1 MRFGT
6 VSPFTRGSRWSRTL
20 APLPSR
26 WLRRTTSS
34 TAWPVAAWALQDSA
48 VERSEPAK
56 PRDRMTWAI
65 LTTFYPAS
73 IPSPAQRQ
81 PRDLVAKRSEE
92 HTSELQSLMRHAYA
106 DFCLKKKK
114 TT

>member
-1 MRFGT
+1 M
-6 VSPFTRGSRWSRTL
+6 L

-65 LTTFYPAS
+65 LTTFYPAF

-81 PRDLVAKRSEE
+81 PRDLVAKSCVQGPRLAQRQVAQPQRRRRAGGVPPPRRSD
-92 HTSELQSLMRHAYA
+92 TPTAELQP
-106 DFCLKKKK
+106 
-114 TT
+114 